1 MAKISNGWTE
11 LQKVVFI
18 DFEAFFVLMRLEMKK
33 DPPNRNGK
41 AGKIVVELPE
51 PGIENWAVFLPVIAP
66 NQVPMRGASLLV
78 VWCKVKK

>member
-1 MAKISNGWTE
+1 M
-11 LQKVVFI
+11 
-18 DFEAFFVLMRLEMKK
+18 
-33 DPPNRNGK
+33 
-41 AGKIVVELPE
+41 VELPE